1 MLYCFWTKRILR
13 LPKKNTGLLLRLLLR
28 STDVLLISAQV
39 ATEGTDWYWHEMR
52 LATEGSEKKLG
63 FFRTFSNEGT
73 KNSFLLLNIRNS
85 DIEIILFLIID
96 YVIENVHVEKLYIF
110 RHTLKLFLFNQK
122 EYKTIYMTI
131 KRKFYRVDKNAQSDL
146 SHSIIKKYFIYFKIK
161 FIATHF
167 FIQVVENIK

>member
-1 MLYCFWTKRILR
+1 M
-13 LPKKNTGLLLRLLLR
+13 
-28 STDVLLISAQV
+28 
-39 ATEGTDWYWHEMR
+39 
-52 LATEGSEKKLG
+52 
-63 FFRTFSNEGT
+63 
-73 KNSFLLLNIRNS
+73 LLNIRNS

-146 SHSIIKKYFIYFKIK
+146 SHSIIK
-161 FIATHF
+161 
-167 FIQVVENIK
+167 NISFTLK